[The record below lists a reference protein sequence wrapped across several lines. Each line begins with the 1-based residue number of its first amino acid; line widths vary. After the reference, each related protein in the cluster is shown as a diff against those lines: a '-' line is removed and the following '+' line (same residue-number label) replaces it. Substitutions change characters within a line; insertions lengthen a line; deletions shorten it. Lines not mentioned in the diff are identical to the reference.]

1 MYCLISINQFIMTE
15 RDIFMKNKKILYF
28 LIVTTI
34 ISLFTSNLDVIEDY
48 VTENINFLIT
58 YYFEHTYLFLLV
70 YFFVYILLT
79 AFSIPIAL
87 VLGLGA
93 GFIMELYQAI
103 ILVSFASSIGATLAM
118 LLARY
123 FFYNLINSR
132 FHKEI
137 SIINNEFDNNGNYYL
152 FALRMAPIF
161 PFFIINAVFGLTK
174 IKIWAFYVISQI
186 GMLPGTVLIIII
198 GNELNEL
205 VISNSYISLDLLIYL
220 SLLGVIPLT
229 YKKLFQK

>member
-1 MYCLISINQFIMTE
+1 
-15 RDIFMKNKKILYF
+15 MKNKKILYF

-123 FFYNLINSR
+123 FFYNLINIR